1 MRWFLFLFLFILC
14 LSACDLRDPDPFI
27 DVSTLAD
34 HAYVADSTEIAV
46 NVLYSNDNVY
56 NQRIYLK
63 TDNGM
68 IRNKLGQ
75 YVESGNQ
82 VWYNTDEYGKC
93 IFYYTKPDT
102 TGISTITA
110 KTFVD
115 AEFIEDKITLQILQ
129 RK

>member
-68 IRNKLGQ
+68 IRNKLG
-75 YVESGNQ
+75 
-82 VWYNTDEYGKC
+82 
-93 IFYYTKPDT
+93 
-102 TGISTITA
+102 
-110 KTFVD
+110 
-115 AEFIEDKITLQILQ
+115 
-129 RK
+129 